1 MDAVGAWTTKPL
13 TAPDDA
19 RPASQVVYPTFD
31 GADGHLDTAREIVAA
46 IDQFKQAHD
55 SADYPA
61 LAALYAEDYE
71 DSNGFHIEY
80 ARRAWKWWLQ
90 RHNVFCF
97 LRQIRRWDFSEYAD
111 KGLVRVRLFA
121 LCRATRRDDAPF
133 GSLYDGSNRIPR
145 TSDEEVTFTW
155 RRNERD
161 AKWKIVRTDPALPN
175 FNEILWNNRG
185 ADRTRLKLVPGTEQ
199 DHELLPEGKTNL
211 LPLEI
216 DWLPESPEKATR
228 SDSA

>member
-1 MDAVGAWTTKPL
+1 MDTIGAWTTRAL
-13 TAPDDA
+13 TTPDA

-31 GADGHLDTAREIVAA
+31 GAEGRLDTAREIVAA
-46 IDQFKQAHD
+46 IDRFKRAHD
-55 SADYPA
+55 NADYPA

-71 DSNGFHIEY
+71 DNNGFHVEY

-90 RHNVFCF
+90 RNNTFCF
-97 LRQIRRWDFSEYAD
+97 LRQIRHWDFSEYAD
-111 KGLVRVRLFA
+111 SGLVHVRLFA
-121 LCRATRRDDAPF
+121 LCRATRRDCAPF
-133 GSLYDGSNRIPR
+133 GSLYDGTDRIPR

-155 RRNERD
+155 KRGVNT
-161 AKWKIVRTDPALPN
+161 AGWQIARTNPALPN

-211 LPLEI
+211 LPIEI
-216 DWLPESPEKATR
+216 DWLSEYQKKK
-228 SDSA
+228 